1 MAGPCEYVLTF
12 KPLWR
17 VLSLYAAWPQRVTKG
32 GRLVR
37 SGCSLRSVFTG
48 LGVCLSCW
56 RSWEALVFHLN
67 FHFQI
72 RDVPTRLLNLQY
84 AVYII
89 SLGIQIG
96 FIRELPG
103 NAAYAARWH
112 DFQPEL
118 ERVCGRR
125 MRNDSLRK
133 RVKYTAMALCF
144 GWPLAIVVLVTLSS
158 KYSPITF
165 GEILFQAYVTTV
177 FTLASTSWRM
187 HCAFL
192 RNACSMLGDALDEAL
207 LREDLDRKEVMRL
220 ERTWLKL
227 YYMVNAGLRS
237 ITTTTFLDIVILVL
251 NYTIVSFNV
260 LYVIFNGF
268 TILGVFLI
276 FAGLLGL
283 VTLTR
288 ICDQAHRINE
298 ELGGRPRQ
306 ALATIRTYG
315 RHRDTVGELDMFRL
329 ILRTHPARV
338 VLLGFLPINRA
349 VLGTLLVT
357 MTTYLIVLIQLA
369 VDA

>member
-112 DFQPEL
+112 D
-118 ERVCGRR
+118 
-125 MRNDSLRK
+125 
-133 RVKYTAMALCF
+133 
-144 GWPLAIVVLVTLSS
+144 
-158 KYSPITF
+158 
-165 GEILFQAYVTTV
+165 FQAYVTTV